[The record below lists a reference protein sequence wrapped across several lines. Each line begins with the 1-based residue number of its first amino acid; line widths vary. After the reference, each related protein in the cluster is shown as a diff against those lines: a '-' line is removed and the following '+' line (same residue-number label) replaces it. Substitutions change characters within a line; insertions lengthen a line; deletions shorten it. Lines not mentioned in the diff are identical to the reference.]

1 VENLVAIM
9 NDQAA
14 PHMARIIAANA
25 ILDRGWGRPPM
36 LEVYE
41 AETKP
46 EEHAEAAHE
55 FIASRLAEL
64 GDRIRAEND
73 PPKLN

>member
-1 VENLVAIM
+1 MSL
-9 NDQAA
+9 
-14 PHMARIIAANA
+14 
-25 ILDRGWGRPPM
+25 G
-36 LEVYE
+36 VYE

-46 EEHAEAAHE
+46 EEHAEAARE